1 MARLVAAMSGGVDSA
16 VAAALAMEQGH
27 EVTGVHMALLRTPL
41 AVRSGARGCCSI
53 EDANDARRVADAL
66 GIPFYVWDLSP
77 QFEREVVQDFLDEYA
92 AGRTPNPCLRCNA
105 TVKFDGLL
113 ARALALGFDGIV
125 TGHYGRIVRDASGAV
140 ELHRGV
146 DQAKDQSYVL
156 GVLTQEQLRRTW
168 LPLGELT
175 KPQVRA
181 MAAQR
186 GLRVADK
193 PDSSDVCF
201 IPDGDTAGWLRER
214 LGERPGL
221 IEDES
226 GRALGRHSGTYGFT
240 IGQRKG
246 LRLREPAADGEPRYV
261 TRIEAP
267 TSTVVVGPHRDL
279 EVDRLTGGA
288 LSWCQDALVGA
299 FSAGVQV
306 RAHSPEV
313 PATVAVAPDGLSVE
327 VTFDRPLFWVAP
339 GQTAVLYDGTRV
351 IGAARI
357 EATARAAV

>member
-16 VAAALAMEQGH
+16 VAAALAMEQRH

-105 TVKFDGLL
+105 AIKFDGLL

-125 TGHYGRIVRDASGAV
+125 TGHYGRIVRGPSGDA

-181 MAAQR
+181 MAAER

-193 PDSSDVCF
+193 PDSSDICF

-214 LGERPGL
+214 LGEQPGP
-221 IEDES
+221 IEDEW
-226 GRALGRHSGTYGFT
+226 GHTLGRHSGTYSFT

-246 LRLREPAADGEPRYV
+246 LRLREPAADGQPRYV
-261 TRIEAP
+261 TRIEVP
-267 TSTVVVGPHRDL
+267 TSTIVVGPHRDL
-279 EVDRLTGGA
+279 EIDRLVGGA
-288 LSWCQDALVGA
+288 VSWCQDAPIGVLRV
-299 FSAGVQV
+299 GVQV
-306 RAHSPEV
+306 RAHAPEV
-313 PATVAVAPDGLSVE
+313 PATVQVSEDGARVDVAL
-327 VTFDRPLFWVAP
+327 DRPLFGVAP

-351 IGAARI
+351 VGAARI
-357 EATARAAV
+357 EATARVPV